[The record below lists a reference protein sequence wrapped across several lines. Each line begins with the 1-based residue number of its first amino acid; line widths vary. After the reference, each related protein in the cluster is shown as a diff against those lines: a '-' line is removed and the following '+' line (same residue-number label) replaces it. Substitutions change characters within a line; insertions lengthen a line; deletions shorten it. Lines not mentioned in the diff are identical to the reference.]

1 MRIVAG
7 RLRGRPLVA
16 PRGAGTRPTADRARE
31 TLFNML
37 AHGGFTP
44 PGRPPAPQG
53 MRVLDLFAGSGA
65 LGLEA
70 LSRGAMRA
78 VFVER
83 DTAARAAL
91 RQNIEALDLTGATQV
106 LRRDATDL
114 GPLPAPVGGRFDL
127 VLLDP
132 PYRHDLAAPALIS
145 ALAGGWLTQDA
156 VAVAEIAADEP
167 APEPDGFELL
177 ETRRSGEA
185 QLAFYRVLSATD

>member
-16 PRGAGTRPTADRARE
+16 PQGAGTRPTGDRARE

-37 AHGGFTP
+37 AHGGYAP

-70 LSRGAMRA
+70 LSRGAARA
-78 VFVER
+78 VFVEQ
-83 DTAARAAL
+83 DAAARAAL
-91 RQNIEALDLTGATQV
+91 RRNIEALDLTGATQV
-106 LRRDATDL
+106 LRRDAADL

-132 PYRHDLAAPALIS
+132 PYRQGLAEGALAS
-145 ALAGGWLTQDA
+145 ARAGGWLAPDA

-167 APEPDGFELL
+167 APEPAGFALL
-177 ETRRSGEA
+177 ETRRAGIA
-185 QLAFYRVLSATD
+185 QLAFYRLGGG

>member
-7 RLRGRPLVA
+7 RLRGRPLAA
-16 PRGAGTRPTADRARE
+16 PPGGATRPTSDRARE

-37 AHGGFTP
+37 AHGGFAP
-44 PGRPPAPQG
+44 PGGPPAPEG

-70 LSRGAMRA
+70 LSRGAVRA
-78 VFVER
+78 VFVEQ
-83 DTAARAAL
+83 DAAARAAL
-91 RQNIEALDLTGATQV
+91 RRNIEALDLTGATQV

-114 GPLPAPVGGRFDL
+114 GPLPAPVGSRFDL

-132 PYRHDLAAPALIS
+132 PYRRGLAERALAS
-145 ALAGGWLTQDA
+145 ALAGGWLAPDA

-167 APEPDGFELL
+167 APEPDGFALL

-185 QLAFYRVLSATD
+185 QLAFYRALSAIE

>member
-16 PRGAGTRPTADRARE
+16 PAGAGTRPTSDRTRE
-31 TLFNML
+31 TLFNMM

-70 LSRGAMRA
+70 LSRGATHA
-78 VFVER
+78 VFIET
-83 DTAARAAL
+83 DAAARAAL
-91 RQNIEALDLTGATQV
+91 RRNIEALDLTGATRV
-106 LRRDATDL
+106 LRRDAADL

-132 PYRHDLAAPALIS
+132 PYRKGLVTLALTAART
-145 ALAGGWLTQDA
+145 GGWLAPDA
-156 VAVAEIAADEP
+156 LAIAEIAADEP
-167 APEPDGFELL
+167 APEPDGFALL

-185 QLAFYRVLSATD
+185 LLAFYRAGV